1 MAIERFVATAYHTCM
16 VVSPFL
22 GAGVAVSCTS
32 GDSVVDLVSASVFGG
47 LCGAVVGVASPLIV
61 AGTPVYLYKKLTR
74 DKDK

>member
-1 MAIERFVATAYHTCM
+1 MAIERFVSTAYHTCI

-22 GAGVAVSCTS
+22 GAGVAVSCTP
-32 GDSVVDLVSASVFGG
+32 GDSIRETVLASIMGG
-47 LCGAVVGVASPLIV
+47 MCGAVVGVASPLIV